1 MNYGAER
8 CGLKHSFISADLG
21 SSPCPSLFLSGPEL
35 TLAVTATFQEKMT
48 EQLCFSEK
56 VRKQLKVSENS
67 TQILKAG
74 LNCQ

>member
-8 CGLKHSFISADLG
+8 CGLKHSLLQADLG
-21 SSPCPSLFLSGPEL
+21 SNPCQSLFLSGPVL
-35 TLAVTATFQEKMT
+35 TLSLMATFQEKMIV
-48 EQLCFSEK
+48 QFSFSKK
-56 VRKQLKVSENS
+56 VKKQLKVSENS